1 MLSSPVAARTR
12 SRRASG
18 TVPRAI
24 RTASTSSSIPRRG
37 AAPETKAT
45 DGTSG
50 HGPGFTAAVSLPF
63 EATIVRAGSRP
74 INCAYGADGATSQRN
89 PSRLSRSRSR
99 TAAASASGTTMPSA
113 SAWSSVSSWMST
125 TAGSPY
131 RATGAN
137 CLSVRISVEATS
149 GPRRQACQAGPAE
162 LLERRGEAGDAP
174 ILDDSAAGPG
184 REPVQEVVTTE
195 VAAPA
200 ASVALAEDQPGPG
213 HEALEAVEAAGV
225 APPGS
230 RARYGAMSSW
240 IAGYVYARLA
250 SNARSAAAR

>member
-1 MLSSPVAARTR
+1 MDVDHGRLA
-12 SRRASG
+12 
-18 TVPRAI
+18 VPGNGRELLVGEDL
-24 RTASTSSSIPRRG
+24 RRG
-37 AAPETKAT
+37 DERPAAP
-45 DGTSG
+45 GL
-50 HGPGFTAAVSLPF
+50 PG
-63 EATIVRAGSRP
+63 RA
-74 INCAYGADGATSQRN
+74 
-89 PSRLSRSRSR
+89 
-99 TAAASASGTTMPSA
+99 
-113 SAWSSVSSWMST
+113 
-125 TAGSPY
+125 
-131 RATGAN
+131 
-137 CLSVRISVEATS
+137 
-149 GPRRQACQAGPAE
+149 AE

-240 IAGYVYARLA
+240 IAGYVNARLA